1 MLDLNYIREHA
12 DEVAA
17 GLRRRG
23 LDDSLESLLAL
34 DTRRRRQ
41 LSEIEELLR
50 KRNAGSKRIGKLIRE
65 GGDVEA
71 QKAEIKR
78 IGQRADELRAGLEGV
93 EAELQK
99 QLGEMPNLPH
109 ASVPP
114 GKTEADNPVIRSWGE
129 PPRFDGDPVA
139 HWELGARLGVLDF
152 ERAAK
157 VSGARFV
164 FSIGDG
170 ALLERALIQ
179 FMLDLH
185 TREHGY
191 VELIPPFM
199 VHAETMFGTGQLPK
213 FEEELFRV
221 EPGGFYLIPTAEV
234 PVTNLHAG
242 EILDGERLPLAYC
255 AYTPCF
261 RSEAGS
267 YGKDVRGLIRLH
279 QFNKVELVRFSRPED
294 SYDQLE
300 LLTSHAE
307 EVLRRLELHYRTV
320 ALCEGDLGYLAAKTY
335 DIEVW
340 LPAQR
345 LYREISS
352 CSNYE
357 AFQARRARIRF
368 RRERGSK
375 PAPLHTLNGSGL
387 AVGRT
392 VVAILENY
400 QQPDGS
406 VVVPEALRPYMHGK
420 ERIEPSAAGPW
431 RDG

>member
-1 MLDLNYIREHA
+1 MLDLAYIRDHA
-12 DEVAA
+12 DEVTA

-23 LDDSLESLLAL
+23 IEEPLEPLLELDAG
-34 DTRRRRQ
+34 RRSR
-41 LSEIEELLR
+41 LTEIEALQR
-50 KRNAGSKRIGKLIRE
+50 QRNDGSKKIGQLMRE

-71 QKAEIKR
+71 QKAEIKQ
-78 IGQRADELRAGLEGV
+78 IGRRVDALRAELESV
-93 EAELQK
+93 DSELQK
-99 QLGEMPNLPH
+99 RLHELPNLPH
-109 ASVPP
+109 SSVPP
-114 GKTEADNPVIRSWGE
+114 GRSEADNPVVRTWGLPPELAE
-129 PPRFDGDPVA
+129 PQP
-139 HWELGARLGVLDF
+139 HWEIGVRLGVLDF

-157 VSGARFV
+157 ISGARFV
-164 FSIGDG
+164 FGIGDG

-191 VELIPPFM
+191 TELVPPLM
-199 VHAETMFGTGQLPK
+199 VQAQTMFGTGQLPK
-213 FEEELFRV
+213 FEEDLFRA

-234 PVTNLHAG
+234 PVTNLHAD

-279 QFNKVELVRFSRPED
+279 QFNKVELVRFSRPEE

-307 EVLRRLELHYRTV
+307 EVLKRLELHFRTV

-335 DIEVW
+335 DLEVW
-340 LPAQR
+340 LPAQQR
-345 LYREISS
+345 FREISS

-357 AFQARRARIRF
+357 AYQARRAKIRY
-368 RRERGSK
+368 RRAAGEK

-392 VVAILENY
+392 LVAILENY

-406 VVVPEALRPYMHGK
+406 VAVPDALRRYMHGK
-420 ERIEPSAAGPW
+420 ERIEPAAG
-431 RDG
+431 GAS